1 MFAIPFLPFI
11 YSITATDL
19 VFFAGVVMPHNKVK
33 EEAVL
38 INTEDNEVV
47 DSDDDMY
54 PLHMFYF

>member
-1 MFAIPFLPFI
+1 
-11 YSITATDL
+11 
-19 VFFAGVVMPHNKVK
+19 MPHNKVK

-54 PLHMFYF
+54 PLHMFYI